1 MTDTIIHVGD
11 VGTIFE
17 VTVVE
22 NDEVTPV
29 PIGLAT
35 VMKIYFKDPEGTKT
49 SHTAVLV
56 TDGSDGKMKYVG
68 IAGDIDL
75 AGTWQMQGYVEIP
88 AGKFYSVKTRF
99 TVHDNLSV

>member
-1 MTDTIIHVGD
+1 MTNTIIHVGD

-22 NDEVTPV
+22 NDGVTPV
-29 PIGLAT
+29 NIGLAT
-35 VMKIYFKDPEGTKT
+35 VKKIYFKDSAGVKMEK
-49 SHTAVLV
+49 TAVLV

-68 IAGDIDL
+68 VAGDIDL
-75 AGTWQMQGYVEIP
+75 AGIWQMQGYVEMP

>member
-1 MTDTIIHVGD
+1 MTNTIIHVGD

-22 NDEVTPV
+22 NDGVTPV
-29 PIGLAT
+29 NIGLAT
-35 VMKIYFKDPEGTKT
+35 VKKIYFKDSAGVKMEK
-49 SHTAVLV
+49 TAVLV

-68 IAGDIDL
+68 VAGDIDM
-75 AGTWQMQGYVEIP
+75 AGIWQMQGYVEIP